1 MAVAD
6 QNDQID
12 AEPTKAFFVD
22 ILIRDI
28 PLETAILDLVDNSVD
43 GAKRSRDGSFD
54 RAKVEIE
61 VDSKHFRLIDNC
73 GGFDRETARK
83 YAFRFGRAPGAPKT
97 PHSIGQFGVGMK
109 RALFKFGRSFVVR
122 SATKKENWAVD
133 VSVDDWEARPD
144 WHFPWS
150 KFKDTPLSNNNPG
163 TEIIVTKLRAEVAS
177 KFGTEKFEREIIGL
191 IKSKHRQ
198 FIAQGLSVT
207 VNRKHI
213 DATDLNLL
221 FSQDGSLKPGV
232 ETISFDERGQ
242 KSVSVRIT
250 VGVGSSFPKEAG
262 WYVICNGRVILEAD
276 RSKETGWGLLEEESG
291 RVYMPSFHN
300 QFARFRGIVSF
311 DSEDSSRVPW
321 DTTKNS
327 VDQDSAVWQAVFPR
341 MIEMMRPAINF
352 LNELDKDIDEHTRS
366 DSPMLNFL
374 KSTQS
379 VAVDSLTQAASFQ
392 APTRQSVAKKG
403 PRTIKIQ
410 YARSI
415 KDVDFLKDA
424 LGATSASAVGEKT
437 FDLILKRQRAR

>member
-1 MAVAD
+1 MAAEE
-6 QNDQID
+6 QNDQIN

-22 ILIRDI
+22 ILTRDI
-28 PLETAILDLVDNSVD
+28 PLETAVLDLVDNSVD
-43 GAKRSRDGSFD
+43 GAKRSRNGSFD
-54 RAKVEIE
+54 QAKVEIHFNN
-61 VDSKHFRLIDNC
+61 KQFRLIDNC
-73 GGFDRETARK
+73 GGFDRDTARK

-109 RALFKFGRSFVVR
+109 RALFKFGRQFVVR
-122 SATKKENWAVD
+122 SATRKEEWAVD
-133 VSVDDWEARPD
+133 VSVGEWEARGD

-150 KFKDTPLSNNNPG
+150 KFEDTSLSKSNPG
-163 TEIIVTKLRAEVAS
+163 TEIVVTQLRSEVAS
-177 KFGTEKFEREIIGL
+177 KFGTENFEREIIGL

-207 VNRKHI
+207 VNGKHI

-221 FSQDGSLKPGV
+221 VSQDGSLKPGV
-232 ETISFDERGQ
+232 DAFEFKTRGQ
-242 KSVSVRIT
+242 ESVSVRIT
-250 VGVGSSFPKEAG
+250 VGIGSSLPKEAG

-276 RSKETGWGLLEEESG
+276 RSDETGWGLLEEESG

-300 QFARFRGIVSF
+300 QFARFRGIASF

-327 VDQDSAVWQAVFPR
+327 VDRDSAVWQAAFPR
-341 MIEMMRPAINF
+341 MIEMMRPVITF

-366 DSPMLNFL
+366 DSPMMNFL

-379 VAVDSLTQAASFQ
+379 VSADTLTQAASFQ

-403 PRTIKIQ
+403 PRTIKVQ
-410 YARSI
+410 YSRPVR
-415 KDVDFLKDA
+415 DVDFLKDA
-424 LGATSASAVGEKT
+424 LEVSSASAVGEKT